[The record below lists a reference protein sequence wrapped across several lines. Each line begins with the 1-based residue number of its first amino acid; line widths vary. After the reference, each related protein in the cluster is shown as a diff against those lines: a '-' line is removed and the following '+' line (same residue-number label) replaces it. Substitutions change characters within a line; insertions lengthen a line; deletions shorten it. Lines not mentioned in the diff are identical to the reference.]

1 MLLILGF
8 PLVIMLIGD
17 KWINRLRTSL
27 SLRMKYVGDIPNRL
41 VTSFASLFNSNRHT
55 YNSGSSRFRQQTHE
69 QTKRESAKDRFIN
82 AFELHFSPVSGK
94 FKAFD
99 THSVGDRFYS
109 EFSHSIQTLKGNS
122 FRNYRNKLYQQIH
135 PDKVANSHFTVD
147 EATSIFQYFNEHFP
161 KQ

>member
-1 MLLILGF
+1 MPNLIILMLLILGF

-69 QTKRESAKDRFIN
+69 QTKYA
-82 AFELHFSPVSGK
+82 
-94 FKAFD
+94 
-99 THSVGDRFYS
+99 
-109 EFSHSIQTLKGNS
+109 
-122 FRNYRNKLYQQIH
+122 NKHRYTYVNVH
-135 PDKVANSHFTVD
+135 V
-147 EATSIFQYFNEHFP
+147 
-161 KQ
+161 